1 MLPYLVS
8 SKLRRRLLTH
18 YFTHPEEKYYVRE
31 MAVLLGLDPGN
42 LSKEFRRLAQDG
54 LFQEERKG
62 KIKFYRLN
70 TGHPLY
76 KELKQIIFK
85 TEGVEGRLKALVNEF
100 PEIERAFIYGSY
112 AKGKERAASDIDLV
126 IVGTPERKRLTSRIR
141 ELEDELQREIN
152 FNVYPPSEFEKK
164 SEEKG
169 SFLAQV
175 VTGKKIPLKG
185 DLRG

>member
-1 MLPYLVS
+1 MLPYLVT
-8 SKLRRRLLTH
+8 SKLRRRLLVH

-31 MAVLLGLDPGN
+31 IAVLLGLDPGN
-42 LSKEFRRLAQDG
+42 LSKEFKRLALDG

-62 KIKFYRLN
+62 KIKFYHLN
-70 TGHPLY
+70 MGHPLY

-100 PEIERAFIYGSY
+100 PEIKTAFIYGSY
-112 AKGKERAASDIDLV
+112 AKGQERAASDIDLM
-126 IVGTPERKRLTSRIR
+126 IVGIPERKRLTLRIR

-152 FNVYPPSEFEKK
+152 FNIYPPAEFRKK
-164 SEEKG
+164 SREKG

-175 VTGKKIPLKG
+175 SAGKKIL
-185 DLRG
+185 L